1 MSALQSLPSNLSY
14 LSPVSF
20 KFAIGRYPAVNYFCQ
35 TANLPGISISTIP
48 FITPLKNVE
57 DPGDEVMFEQ
67 LSIRMIID
75 ENIQNWLSIWDWIN
89 VLGAPT
95 DITSKEQGRRRVAG
109 ELKSTAVLTVLT
121 SNMNP
126 QINIKFNDVWPVSLS
141 GINFDSTLTDIEY
154 ATADV
159 SFQYDVYEIQN
170 LLNNETTFSGLPIN
184 RGS

>member
-20 KFAIGRYPAVNYFCQ
+20 KFAVGRYPAVNYFCQ
-35 TANLPGISISTIP
+35 TANLPGVSISTIP

-75 ENIQNWLSIWDWIN
+75 ENLQNWLSIWDWIN

-95 DITSKEQGRRRVAG
+95 DITSKEQGRRRTAG
-109 ELKSTAVLTVLT
+109 ELKSEAILTVLT

-126 QINIKFNDVWPVSLS
+126 QINIKFHDMWPVSLS

-184 RGS
+184 RG